1 MYKSGADGVIDK
13 VNYGIINNDGYEMC
27 LLKVRS
33 QRIPTI
39 GDKVCSRHGQKGT
52 CGIILD
58 SVYMPFASNG
68 IQPDLIVNPNAIPSR
83 MTIGQLLECLF
94 GKVGALKGNFVDGTP
109 FNSIDI
115 ESIYEYLKK
124 GI

>member
-1 MYKSGADGVIDK
+1 
-13 VNYGIINNDGYEMC
+13 
-27 LLKVRS
+27 
-33 QRIPTI
+33 
-39 GDKVCSRHGQKGT
+39 
-52 CGIILD
+52 
-58 SVYMPFASNG
+58 MPFASNG

-94 GKVGALKGNFVDGTP
+94 GKAGALKGNFVDGTP

-124 GI
+124 GYNEHGYETLYCGMTGKIQSKIFIGPTYYLRLKHLVQENSCKSKRT